1 MKTFAYNELYIDDAM
16 DNVGVMMD
24 FAINYLHLSPAY
36 FFDCFLKSGIAEQ
49 ISSGN
54 PRYLVGH
61 SGIELT
67 LEVMERTGQPKQI
80 STSEYRC
87 SLHKEYWSGWILTY
101 YQWQNGHSFE
111 YLNKRGLDIDT
122 ILSLYYPLHEADY
135 SKFTDA
141 ADSIIA
147 SYTSR
152 NGNSIKNARKLL
164 NISQQELANRT
175 GISLRMI
182 RAYEQGAQDLSK
194 ASYSTVMALAKT
206 LNQDPE
212 FLIS

>member
-1 MKTFAYNELYIDDAM
+1 MNIF
-16 DNVGVMMD
+16 NV
-24 FAINYLHLSPAY
+24 
-36 FFDCFLKSGIAEQ
+36 
-49 ISSGN
+49 
-54 PRYLVGH
+54 
-61 SGIELT
+61 
-67 LEVMERTGQPKQI
+67 
-80 STSEYRC
+80 C
-87 SLHKEYWSGWILTY
+87 SNVIM
-101 YQWQNGHSFE
+101 
-111 YLNKRGLDIDT
+111 
-122 ILSLYYPLHEADY
+122 YYPLHEADY